1 MSTPIGDIIVENH
14 DKEDEKNVQVVL
26 VIDAR
31 EDKREYCYDYYDPA
45 GNFLER
51 VGYTVGVIEHPDGH
65 IQSGDTVTT
74 KTVAQKSKLNS
85 YLTTIGIEVE

>member
-1 MSTPIGDIIVENH
+1 MSTPIGDTIVENH
-14 DKEDEKNVQVVL
+14 DKEDERNVQVVL
-26 VIDAR
+26 VIDSR

-51 VGYTVGVIEHPDGH
+51 VGYTVGVIEHSDGH

-74 KTVAQKSKLNS
+74 KTVAQKTKLNS
-85 YLTTIGIEVE
+85 YLTTIGIEV